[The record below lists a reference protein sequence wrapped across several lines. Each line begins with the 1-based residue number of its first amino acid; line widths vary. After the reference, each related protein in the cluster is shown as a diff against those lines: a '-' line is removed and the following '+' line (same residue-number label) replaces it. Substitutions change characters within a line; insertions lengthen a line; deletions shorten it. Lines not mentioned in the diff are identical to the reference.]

1 MSHQKRS
8 EVIRTLAGLKKKT
21 TCMSAFTVS
30 MRATYMSCQSIFIGL
45 QPVLPKDTQQA
56 IALGA
61 MQGCHLLPGMLW
73 ML

>member
-21 TCMSAFTVS
+21 TCMSATTVS
-30 MRATYMSCQSIFIGL
+30 MRATYICCQSIFNGL

-61 MQGCHLLPGMLW
+61 MQCCHSLPGMLW